1 MAELNAIALHPVRK
15 LAVSVVWIT
24 RWCQEHVCLW
34 SGPKGIWLS
43 GRQHVAIFVCVCV
56 CVCVC
61 VRVIRGQGRAGGGR
75 IRGLRLWIILLLARA
90 YSGP

>member
-1 MAELNAIALHPVRK
+1 MLRSL
-15 LAVSVVWIT
+15 
-24 RWCQEHVCLW
+24 
-34 SGPKGIWLS
+34 
-43 GRQHVAIFVCVCV
+43 